1 MTLAALCAAVVALA
15 ALGFSLREL
24 GWRGV
29 PLFGILVSLG
39 VLSYGLDAL
48 RTLMPALSVLFTSD
62 TADTLGAAMRI
73 LGIGYLSGLTADI
86 CRSLGEVGIA
96 RAVTL
101 VARLEILLIALPFI
115 EKILDLAFS
124 LVV

>member
-1 MTLAALCAAVVALA
+1 MTLATLCVAAAVLA
-15 ALGFSLREL
+15 TLGFSLREL

-48 RTLMPALSVLFTSD
+48 RTLLPSLTVLFTSD
-62 TADTLGAAMRI
+62 TADTLGAALRI
-73 LGIGYLSGLTADI
+73 LGIGYLSGVSSDI
-86 CRSLGEVGIA
+86 CRTLGEAGIA

-101 VARLEILLIALPFI
+101 VARLEILLVALPFV
-115 EKILDLAFS
+115 EKILDVAFS